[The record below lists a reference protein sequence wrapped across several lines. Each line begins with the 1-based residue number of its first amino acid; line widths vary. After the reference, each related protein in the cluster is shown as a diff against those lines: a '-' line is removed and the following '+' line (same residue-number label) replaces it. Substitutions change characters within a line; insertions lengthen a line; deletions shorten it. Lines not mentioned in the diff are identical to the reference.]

1 MRRLIPRHATLVAY
15 LALFIALG
23 GTTYAAFKVPANSVG
38 TRQLKNGSVTTLKFA
53 SGAVSP
59 QANLAINADHARNA
73 DLATNAHHASTADE
87 ATDADQLAGSPASS
101 FRVGCPT
108 GMMQSGGDCIDTDV
122 RPVASLAD
130 ALAICAR
137 AQLHLADAGE
147 LAQLFDRIGPSQ
159 SFEWTGDTFPS
170 TNGLAGDAVGNDSSR
185 TITFN
190 SFLVGAPVNFRCA
203 TSATN

>member
-1 MRRLIPRHATLVAY
+1 LRRFIPRHGTLVAY
-15 LALFIALG
+15 LALFVVLG
-23 GTTYAAFKVPANSVG
+23 GTTYAAFKVPPNSVG
-38 TRQLKNGSVTTLKFA
+38 SKQLKDGSVTTLKFA
-53 SGAVSP
+53 SGAFAP
-59 QANLAINADHARNA
+59 KANLAINADHATNA

-87 ATDADQLAGSPASS
+87 ATDANQLAGSPASS
-101 FRVGCPT
+101 FRVSCPT
-108 GMMQSGGDCIDTDV
+108 GMTPSGGDCIDTDV

-147 LAQLFDRIGPSQ
+147 LAQLFDRVGASQ
-159 SFEWTGDTFPS
+159 PVEWTGDTFPS

-185 TITFN
+185 TITFG